1 MITAL
6 DTEFTVTEPPE
17 RITALRTVSERCR
30 DAIAS
35 APDAMLHPM
44 PPKP

>member
-30 DAIAS
+30 DPIAN
-35 APDAMLHPM
+35 APDATLHPM
-44 PPKP
+44 SPTP

>member
-17 RITALRTVSERCR
+17 LITALRTVSERCR
-30 DAIAS
+30 DAITNT
-35 APDAMLHPM
+35 PDATLHPM